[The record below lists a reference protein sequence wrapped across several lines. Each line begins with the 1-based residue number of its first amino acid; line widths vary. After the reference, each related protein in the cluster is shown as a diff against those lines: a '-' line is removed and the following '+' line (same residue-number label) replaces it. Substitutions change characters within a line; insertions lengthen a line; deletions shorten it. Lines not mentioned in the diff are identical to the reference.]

1 MNHYEIKDWND
12 IKHLFI
18 NSILILGN
26 GSSIAVSDKF
36 SYHSLKEYAKQKG
49 FMSNDVKNL
58 FTFYNDTDDFEF
70 ILRLVWQATNVNKA
84 LNIRD
89 DKTQKIYEDVR
100 NCLIKTIQDIHPKYD
115 EVKNNIYNI
124 SQFIKNFRLI
134 FSLNYDLILYWAMM
148 YSNNQTNYIFKD
160 CFVHSEFDQKF
171 MKFYES
177 DKHVTLVF
185 YPHGNLILAKN
196 KMGGEF
202 KISTNQRDQKS
213 LLDSIFYTWE
223 NAECTP
229 LFICEGTSQQKL
241 NAINSTPYL
250 KQFSNML
257 YQYKYSSEINNLFDL
272 QAYYEINYYNN
283 TLQKYECLLP
293 VLSYPCRAES
303 PYPYL
308 YSNIDNNQ
316 IANAISKFIVIY
328 GWNIGD
334 QDQHIINI
342 LLKYKY
348 PIYIAI
354 SIFKNDQEYC
364 NRVNNLIIEFYKK
377 LNYKPPKIIFFDS
390 QSKGCWNNK

>member
-49 FMSNDVKNL
+49 FMSNDIKKL

-70 ILRLVWQATNVNKA
+70 ILRLVWQTTNVNKA

-115 EVKNNIYNI
+115 EVKNNIHNI

-196 KMGGEF
+196 KMGDEF
-202 KISTNQRDQKS
+202 KISTKTLKQET
-213 LLDSIFYTWE
+213 LLENIFHTWE
-223 NAECTP
+223 KAQCTP
-229 LFICEGTSQQKL
+229 LFICEGTSQQKV
-241 NAINSTPYL
+241 NTINGSPYL
-250 KQFSNML
+250 KQFNNIL
-257 YQYKYSSEINNLFDL
+257 YQYKNYHTIDELIDY
-272 QAYYEINYYNN
+272 QALHKIEYYNN
-283 TLQKYECLLP
+283 IALHKYECILDIIDP
-293 VLSYPCRAES
+293 FKVKSS
-303 PYPYL
+303 YPYL
-308 YSNIDNNQ
+308 YSNINSNH
-316 IANAISKFIVIY
+316 IANVISKFIVIY
-328 GWNIGD
+328 GWDIGD
-334 QDQHIINI
+334 QDQHIINV
-342 LLKYKY
+342 LLKYKH

-354 SIFKNDQEYC
+354 SVFNNDQEYC
-364 NRVNNLIIEFYKK
+364 NRVNNFIMNFYKK
-377 LNYKPPKIIFFDS
+377 LMRKMPQIIFFDS
-390 QSKGCWNNK
+390 KSEGCWNNK